1 VPGYVKCAKIKG
13 CPLAGS
19 SRFLALFDSF
29 AVDFSLILP
38 EFAGVLNDGT
48 SGAAGWGV
56 PELAA
61 ISVKVRGKLE
71 SILAVGI

>member
-1 VPGYVKCAKIKG
+1 LK
-13 CPLAGS
+13 
-19 SRFLALFDSF
+19 FLALFDSF

-48 SGAAGWGV
+48 SGAAGWGA
-56 PELAA
+56 PEQLAA

>member
-1 VPGYVKCAKIKG
+1 
-13 CPLAGS
+13 
-19 SRFLALFDSF
+19 LALFDSF

>member
-1 VPGYVKCAKIKG
+1 MMA
-13 CPLAGS
+13 PL
-19 SRFLALFDSF
+19 
-29 AVDFSLILP
+29 
-38 EFAGVLNDGT
+38 VLLDG
-48 SGAAGWGV
+48 A